1 MGSESS
7 SGHSGFRAGGFTV
20 AVVLMVAASVAI
32 TALVSRFNG
41 SLGGPP
47 APLSEGA
54 SGLSGAALQAEIT
67 RLRPALEAER
77 VAIEAEQR
85 VIQTDKKG
93 LEGLKSRI
101 DRRRRRGLVR
111 AEFQLDQRD
120 MTEYTRRSN
129 ALSARITEF
138 NRRVEAQ
145 KLAVEEFNALVSQF
159 NAGR

>member
-1 MGSESS
+1 MFRKMILV
-7 SGHSGFRAGGFTV
+7 GF
-20 AVVLMVAASVAI
+20 MVGVF
-32 TALVSRFNG
+32 L
-41 SLGGPP
+41 L
-47 APLSEGA
+47 
-54 SGLSGAALQAEIT
+54 
-67 RLRPALEAER
+67 
-77 VAIEAEQR
+77 
-85 VIQTDKKG
+85 KM
-93 LEGLKSRI
+93 GLKSRI